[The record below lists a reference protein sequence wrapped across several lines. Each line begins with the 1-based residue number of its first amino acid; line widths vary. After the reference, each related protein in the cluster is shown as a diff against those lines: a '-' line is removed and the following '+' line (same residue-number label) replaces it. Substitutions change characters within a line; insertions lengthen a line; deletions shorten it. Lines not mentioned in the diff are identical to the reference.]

1 MRCKPSRPA
10 RWHCRF
16 RCAGFGCDQCALCES
31 QWHDIDDRCGDCGYW
46 LHPPGPICPECL
58 SKELAVEVVSGDAVL
73 HTYTVNHQ
81 SWYPGL
87 DPPYVV
93 AIVELPEQAGLRLTT
108 NLVGCAPEEAVIGM
122 ALHVV
127 FEQYEDVWLPFF
139 APVGTRDPLLDDTRR
154 LEKALTRLRV
164 PCEARYYPDEIH
176 AFHALVW
183 RPQARACWRDALA
196 FLDRR
201 LR

>member
-1 MRCKPSRPA
+1 MADQPFRLLPRLTPETEPFWTGGAEGALRFWRCRS
-10 RWHCRF
+10 
-16 RCAGFGCDQCALCES
+16 
-31 QWHDIDDRCGDCGYW
+31 CGYW

-93 AIVELPEQAGLRLTT
+93 AIVELPEQKGLRLTT
-108 NLVGCAPEEAVIGM
+108 NLVGCAPEEAAIGM

-139 APVGTRDPLLDDTRR
+139 APVG
-154 LEKALTRLRV
+154 ESGA
-164 PCEARYYPDEIH
+164 AS
-176 AFHALVW
+176 
-183 RPQARACWRDALA
+183 
-196 FLDRR
+196 
-201 LR
+201 

>member
-1 MRCKPSRPA
+1 MADQPFRLLPRLTPETEPFWTGGAEGALRFWRCQS
-10 RWHCRF
+10 
-16 RCAGFGCDQCALCES
+16 
-31 QWHDIDDRCGDCGYW
+31 CGYW

-93 AIVELPEQAGLRLTT
+93 AIVELPEQVGLRLTT
-108 NLVGCAPEEAVIGM
+108 NLVGCAPEEAAIGM

-139 APVGTRDPLLDDTRR
+139 APVG
-154 LEKALTRLRV
+154 ESGA
-164 PCEARYYPDEIH
+164 AS
-176 AFHALVW
+176 
-183 RPQARACWRDALA
+183 
-196 FLDRR
+196 
-201 LR
+201 